1 MRILTH
7 ILQGSF
13 PSASRLWLY
22 PANRHLTEKEQ
33 TIALQA
39 LTEFTQQWKAHGK
52 PLTAGAA
59 ILEEQVLAVISNEA
73 DAAASGCSI
82 DASVHAVEELTKKLN
97 ERMTQEGLVPLDFFT
112 HGLTLAYLE
121 GETHP
126 ATSFTMTE
134 AKRAIESGEISRKT
148 LVLNLQATTLGEL
161 KKLAAGETFLNRYFE
176 AADAKLSASVSI
188 A

>member
-7 ILQGSF
+7 VPHGTF
-13 PSASRLWLY
+13 PSESRLWLY
-22 PANRHLTEKEQ
+22 PANRRLTENEQ

-59 ILEEQVLAVISNEA
+59 ILEEQVLAVITNEA

-82 DASVHAVEELTKKLN
+82 DASVHAVENLTRKLN
-97 ERMTQEGLVPLDFFT
+97 AMVTDAGSQALDFFT
-112 HGLTLAYLE
+112 HGLTLAYLN
-121 GETHP
+121 GVDNA
-126 ATSFTMTE
+126 ATAFTFQE
-134 AKRAIESGEISRKT
+134 AKRAIENVEITRNT
-148 LVLNLQATTLGEL
+148 LILNLQATRLGEL
-161 KKLAAGETFLNRYFE
+161 KKVAVGETFLKRYFD
-176 AADAKLSASVSI
+176 AAEAKLIASASL